1 MQLAN
6 AIPVTAQFA
15 PAMIGMSVTE
25 VMYTDRWV
33 YTVIAVSQTGKT
45 ATIQL
50 NRRVGPYSASGYY
63 QTEPDIGGIITKIRL
78 TKNGWH
84 GMGRKFLM
92 NVADAYLD
100 VGY

>member
-6 AIPVTAQFA
+6 AIPTNAQFTA
-15 PAMIGMSVTE
+15 AVVGMPVTE
-25 VMYTDRWV
+25 LMWTDRWV
-33 YTVIAVSQTGKT
+33 YTVIAVSPSGKT

-50 NRRVGPYSASGYY
+50 NRRVGPYSGSGYY
-63 QTEPDIGGIITKIRL
+63 QTVPDSTGIVTKIRF

-100 VGY
+100 FGF